1 MNMIISRKIKPSRFS
16 YEAVVI
22 GVSAGG
28 LKALTAILPRLS
40 PQITQPVIIVQHL
53 SPDSDDFLVQHFD
66 KRCGLRVKEA
76 EDKMPVENST
86 IYFAPAN
93 YHLLVE
99 EDRRFALSTA
109 ERVQYSRPAIDVLFE
124 TAAEVFR
131 ERLAGVILTGA
142 NSDGTQGIKTI
153 RQFKGFAIVQSPNT
167 AEADAMP
174 RSAIAAGAD
183 AIVDLDD
190 IAPFINQ
197 LMSKKC
203 EQA

>member
-1 MNMIISRKIKPSRFS
+1 MTKPSHFS
-16 YEAVVI
+16 YEAIVI

-28 LKALTAILPRLS
+28 LKALTAILPCLS
-40 PQITQPVIIVQHL
+40 PKMTQPVIIVQHM

-66 KRCGLRVKEA
+66 KQCRLRVKEA
-76 EDKMPVENST
+76 EDKMPVEKGT

-131 ERLAGVILTGA
+131 ERLTGVILTGA
-142 NSDGTQGIKTI
+142 NSDGTQGIQTI
-153 RQFKGFAIVQSPNT
+153 RRLKGFAIVQSPHT

-183 AIVDLDD
+183 AIVDLKD

-197 LMSKKC
+197 LMSKC

>member
-1 MNMIISRKIKPSRFS
+1 MVTPAHPS

-40 PQITQPVIIVQHL
+40 PTMIQSVIIVQHL
-53 SPDSDDFLVQHFD
+53 SPDSDDFLVQYFD
-66 KRCGLRVKEA
+66 KLCPLRVKEA
-76 EDKMPVENST
+76 EDKMPVEKAT
-86 IYFAPAN
+86 VYFAPAN

-99 EDRRFALSTA
+99 EDRSFALSTA

-131 ERLAGVILTGA
+131 ERLAGLILTGA

-153 RQFKGFAIVQSPNT
+153 RRFKGFAIVQSPDT
-167 AEADAMP
+167 AEADTMP

-183 AIVDLDD
+183 AIVELKD

-197 LMSKKC
+197 LMSSDN
-203 EQA
+203 